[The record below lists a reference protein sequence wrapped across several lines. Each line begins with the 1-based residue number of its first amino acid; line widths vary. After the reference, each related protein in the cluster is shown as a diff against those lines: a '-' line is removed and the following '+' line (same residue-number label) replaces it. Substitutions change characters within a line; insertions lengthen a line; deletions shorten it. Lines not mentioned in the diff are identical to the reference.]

1 MIWYFI
7 HTPRPKC
14 TKINAMALAKIG
26 LNISNAKKKILRANT
41 ISNDTLNL
49 EQKKIEEEDNF
60 TFLGSIVNQ

>member
-26 LNISNAKKKILRANT
+26 LNISNAKTKILRANT
-41 ISNDTLNL
+41 PSNAMLNM
-49 EQKKIEEEDNF
+49 EGKEIEVVENF
-60 TFLGSIVNQ
+60 TFLVV